1 MTSSSQTPDK
11 PNTIIEKVR
20 EDFAFCKDD
29 FFAILIFGSYARGE
43 EESYSDIDVCIV
55 LKDCTDC
62 GTILYDIIYPHV
74 RMDQYDV
81 VIFEGCSEGIQSD
94 IAENHL
100 VVYAGDE
107 GGLNAYLHPYLKFN
121 PEQRNTREILG
132 EMRSAVDAIR

>member
-1 MTSSSQTPDK
+1 MTASSQTPDK
-11 PNTIIEKVR
+11 TNAILEKVR

-55 LKDCTDC
+55 LKDCTDY

-81 VIFEGCSEGIQSD
+81 VIFEGCSDEIQSD
-94 IAENHL
+94 VAENHL

-107 GGLNAYLHPYLKFN
+107 EELNAYLKPYLKFH
-121 PEQRNTREILG
+121 PEQRSTREILS
-132 EMRSAVDAIR
+132 EMRSVVDAIR